1 MRITEEHLK
10 FISETYD
17 TVLDNE
23 TWTSQLGKLATMAGV
38 GAVNILR
45 VDPANSVLQI
55 TQRSYP
61 LNKKAHS
68 EFSKDFA
75 SDEAKVLGGIG
86 KFIPH
91 ALIAEQDLCLSIE
104 NYSSSRAPASAWKA
118 DVFGLG
124 NRYFA
129 NLGKRDGYNDLVT
142 FYSDQGNKVDP
153 VFIQELVK
161 IFAPHLVRALRL
173 AEPLC
178 QLESSVKS
186 SLNALNRLSVGAVL
200 VSKKGKILFTND
212 EAERILSL
220 DDGIK
225 RDREQCLSIQNAGI
239 QSVFL
244 SLLAGCKETI
254 AANGIA
260 FGGAIFIERHSGG
273 DAFILE
279 VSPACS
285 QPDDFARSEEG
296 TLLFL
301 TDPACRRGI
310 SCNNLEGLYGLT
322 KAEIE
327 ISSLLAEGYSTEEI
341 SEIRK
346 VSIATTRTQIKS
358 IFLKTGTQKRSDLM
372 RLILRVS
379 VPKVL

>member
-17 TVLDNE
+17 TVLDHE

-55 TQRSYP
+55 TQRSYS
-61 LNKKAHS
+61 LNKDAHK

-75 SDEAKVLGGIG
+75 ADEAKVLGGIG
-86 KFIPH
+86 KFAPH
-91 ALIAEQDLCLSIE
+91 ALIAEQDLCQSIE
-104 NYSSSRAPASAWKA
+104 DYSNSRAPASAWKA

-142 FYSDQGNKVDP
+142 FYSDQGSKVDP

-173 AEPLC
+173 AEPLS

-200 VSKKGKILFTND
+200 VTKKGQILFTND

-220 DDGIK
+220 EDGIK
-225 RDREQCLSIQNAGI
+225 RDRQQCLCIQNAGI

-244 SLLAGCKETI
+244 SLLAGCEETI

-260 FGGAIFIERHSGG
+260 SGGAIFIERHSGG

-279 VSPACS
+279 VSPACGQTKDLS
-285 QPDDFARSEEG
+285 HSEG

-327 ISSLLAEGYSTEEI
+327 ISSLLAEGYNTEEI

-379 VPKVL
+379 VPKAL

>member
-17 TVLDNE
+17 TVLDHE

-61 LNKKAHS
+61 LNKKAHK

-91 ALIAEQDLCLSIE
+91 ALIAEQDLCRSIDSYV
-104 NYSSSRAPASAWKA
+104 NSHAPASVWKA

-142 FYSDQGNKVDP
+142 FYSDQGSKVDP

-200 VSKKGKILFTND
+200 VSKKGEILFTND
-212 EAERILSL
+212 EAERILAL
-220 DDGIK
+220 EDGIK
-225 RDREQCLSIQNAGI
+225 RDRLQCLSIQNAGI

-260 FGGAIFIERHSGG
+260 SGGAIFIERHSGG

-279 VSPACS
+279 VSPACGQVGDLS
-285 QPDDFARSEEG
+285 RSEG

-379 VPKVL
+379 VPKAI

>member
-17 TVLDNE
+17 TVLDHE
-23 TWTSQLGKLATMAGV
+23 TWTSQLGKLARMAGV

-45 VDPANSVLQI
+45 VDPTNSVLQI

-61 LNKKAHS
+61 LNQKAHK

-86 KFIPH
+86 KFVPH
-91 ALIAEQDLCLSIE
+91 ALIAEQDLCRSIDSYE
-104 NYSSSRAPASAWKA
+104 NSQAPASVWKA

-142 FYSDQGNKVDP
+142 FYSDQGSRVDP

-200 VSKKGKILFTND
+200 VSKKGEILFSND

-220 DDGIK
+220 EDGIK
-225 RDREQCLSIQNAGI
+225 RNRQQCLCIQNAGI

-260 FGGAIFIERHSGG
+260 SGGAIFIERHSGG

-279 VSPACS
+279 VSPACGQIEDLS
-285 QPDDFARSEEG
+285 RSDG

-310 SCNNLEGLYGLT
+310 TCNNLEGLYGLT

-327 ISSLLAEGYSTEEI
+327 ISALLAEGYSTEEI

-379 VPKVL
+379 VPQAL